1 MVAKGVLIAMLAVA
15 TNNAA
20 GAGPD
25 DAIGG
30 AACRRRSAMPNRSAT
45 GLPFGVHWLV
55 LDLLGAAMLV
65 AGVLGLAGVGSW
77 FDPRLGDGAVAWSL
91 ALAGAALTVFAAIN
105 IAREIRARAQ
115 ADRSSRSSR

>member
-20 GAGPD
+20 RAGPD
-25 DAIGG
+25 DAIAG
-30 AACRRRSAMPNRSAT
+30 AACRRCCAMPNLSAT
-45 GLPFGVHWLV
+45 RLPFGAHWLV

-65 AGVLGLAGVGSW
+65 AGVLGLAGAGTHL
-77 FDPRLGDGAVAWSL
+77 DARLGDGAVAWSL
-91 ALAGAALTVFAAIN
+91 TLAGAALTAFAAIN
-105 IAREIRARAQ
+105 IAREIRAHAQ